1 MSEIEKMYENV
12 KLTNLY
18 CGDDYIAEYMLQSE
32 CTNDNEEKCK
42 TCDKVK
48 ISYPPFTAEKQ
59 IELIKWLAL
68 RDGITIVAYIGGIYS
83 SEHDKYNVSE
93 CSLESC
99 LARLINNLW
108 QSLTEEE
115 KRQIKDILK

>member
-1 MSEIEKMYENV
+1 MSEIEKMYEKCNF
-12 KLTNLY
+12 
-18 CGDDYIAEYMLQSE
+18 
-32 CTNDNEEKCK
+32 EKSMG
-42 TCDKVK
+42 VG
-48 ISYPPFTAEKQ
+48 SPVVLHPFTAEKQ
-59 IELIKWLAL
+59 IKLIKWLAL

-108 QSLTEEE
+108 KDLIPEE
-115 KRQIKDILK
+115 KQQVKGILE